1 MCPPAYLFFV
11 GHCAKAQLSWLG
23 CTKYVTSLGLLSTS
37 LKMSSPG
44 RAITE
49 DEAMV
54 SLSFNLEMQPI
65 SHARLHRPIWQQT
78 LPTIFEGVR
87 ALRMLPMTK
96 TLRNVK
102 STCKPLKRAATV
114 AGSTNSVQQPTLPF
128 ANFVAAAHK
137 RNLELAEREQAAEPK
152 LCIRLLQRSL
162 WEQLQIVYFNTRKED
177 HETLAN
183 RLLTSDGCWQLN
195 HSTGYASNFAS

>member
-49 DEAMV
+49 DEAM
-54 SLSFNLEMQPI
+54 
-65 SHARLHRPIWQQT
+65 QT

-102 STCKPLKRAATV
+102 ST
-114 AGSTNSVQQPTLPF
+114 S
-128 ANFVAAAHK
+128 AHK